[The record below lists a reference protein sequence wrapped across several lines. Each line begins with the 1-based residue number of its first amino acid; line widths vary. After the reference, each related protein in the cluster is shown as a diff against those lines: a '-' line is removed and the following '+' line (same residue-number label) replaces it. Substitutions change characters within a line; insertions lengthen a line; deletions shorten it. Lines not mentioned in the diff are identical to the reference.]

1 MRNHA
6 SAYTRPHAK
15 HRTVGFACINVTVPV
30 ARTIDS
36 SHSSAEPVG
45 DVDALNRRRR
55 PGGRLG
61 RANEGLEFFHP
72 AGRVHPHAQV
82 DARGRGARR
91 QPRTSIVVVVR
102 DALVGRVLG
111 CGAIPRAAGAVLGD
125 GRARAWDDSFRAS
138 LNDPLSLKG
147 EPRYNMDLFCF
158 FPRSWRGATLSSS
171 VWASAASH
179 CVRQSRNRPEAVL
192 HVVQQEHKLAVR
204 KIGNG
209 SRGTMYDAAKFTRAV
224 PDAFVWHVHKMP
236 NVLRYV
242 QGQAGAPR
250 STGCAAA

>member
-1 MRNHA
+1 
-6 SAYTRPHAK
+6 
-15 HRTVGFACINVTVPV
+15 
-30 ARTIDS
+30 
-36 SHSSAEPVG
+36 
-45 DVDALNRRRR
+45 
-55 PGGRLG
+55 
-61 RANEGLEFFHP
+61 
-72 AGRVHPHAQV
+72 
-82 DARGRGARR
+82 
-91 QPRTSIVVVVR
+91 
-102 DALVGRVLG
+102 
-111 CGAIPRAAGAVLGD
+111 
-125 GRARAWDDSFRAS
+125 
-138 LNDPLSLKG
+138 
-147 EPRYNMDLFCF
+147 MDLFCF